1 MTSPREP
8 RFDQLVA
15 EGRLRLQSADRQ
27 MLEKTL
33 ESARQ
38 DVAAASAMEKASLS
52 WTEAILYE
60 AGLRCAR
67 IIVQAAGWRI
77 AADRG
82 HQTAIDAADALTD
95 GRLHR
100 IFLRLHRMRRVRH
113 EFMYEVGHEPSRA
126 DVAQA
131 RRDVAALIAEA
142 QAVVSQRPQ
151 TQQR

>member
-1 MTSPREP
+1 
-8 RFDQLVA
+8 
-15 EGRLRLQSADRQ
+15 

-33 ESARQ
+33 ELAHQ
-38 DVAAASAMEKASLS
+38 DVAAASVMEETSLS

-60 AGLRCAR
+60 AGLRCTR
-67 IIVQAAGWRI
+67 VIVQAAGWRI

-100 IFLRLHRMRRVRH
+100 ILLRLHRMRRVRH
-113 EFMYEVGHEPSRA
+113 EFMYELGREPSRA

-131 RRDVAALIAEA
+131 RRDVAALLAEA
-142 QAVVSQRPQ
+142 QAVVSKLS
-151 TQQR
+151 

>member
-1 MTSPREP
+1 MTSSRQPRLDE
-8 RFDQLVA
+8 LVA
-15 EGRLRLQSADRQ
+15 EGRLRLQRADRQ
-27 MLEKTL
+27 VLEKTL
-33 ESARQ
+33 ASAHQ
-38 DVAAASAMEKASLS
+38 DVAAASAMEEASFG

-113 EFMYEVGHEPSRA
+113 EFMYEVGREPSRA
-126 DVAQA
+126 DLSQA
-131 RRDVAALIAEA
+131 RLDVTALLAEA
-142 QAVVSQRPQ
+142 QAVLSQLS
-151 TQQR
+151 